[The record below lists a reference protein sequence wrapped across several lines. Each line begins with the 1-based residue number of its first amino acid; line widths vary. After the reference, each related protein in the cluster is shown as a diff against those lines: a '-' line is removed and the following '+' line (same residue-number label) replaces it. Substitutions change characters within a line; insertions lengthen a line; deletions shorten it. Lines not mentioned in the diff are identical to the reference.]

1 MISMPRWWKDTLSK
15 YLAELDYEFEQRE
28 RSGPVTLEIHYRS
41 GAPMLAKVRTQPLP
55 PPIAE
60 FKIGLPTDGG
70 FHALTSSTS

>member
-1 MISMPRWWKDTLSK
+1 MIAMPRWWKETLSK

-41 GAPMLAKVRTQPLP
+41 GAPMLVKVRTQPLP

-60 FKIGLPTDGG
+60 FKISLPTGD
-70 FHALTSSTS
+70 FFRLAASTS